1 MTAIDG
7 DLAGSIAYA
16 RRCAARAIAHLGHA
30 RAELGESDA
39 NVRRIERALDELGNA
54 EGALNEWLGFV
65 DGETAAHR
73 QEGTSGSERR

>member
-1 MTAIDG
+1 MTALG
-7 DLAGSIAYA
+7 GNLAGSLAYA

-54 EGALNEWLGFV
+54 EGALNEWLGFME
-65 DGETAAHR
+65 GETAAHD
-73 QEGTSGSERR
+73 EEDASGRKRR

>member
-1 MTAIDG
+1 MTAQG
-7 DLAGSIAYA
+7 NDLAGSIAYA

-65 DGETAAHR
+65 DGETAAQDEEDASGR
-73 QEGTSGSERR
+73 QRR